1 MKPIQIAID
10 GPSGSGKST
19 MAKLLSE
26 KLRIMYLDTGAMYR
40 ALALK
45 AVRLGLDT
53 ANSEQ
58 ILPLLSDLDIKI
70 SYEAGVQKVI
80 LHGEDVSDKIRT
92 DEISM
97 GASNVSAIPEVRK
110 SLVRLQ
116 QRIAG
121 NNSVVMDGRD
131 IGIDVLPDAQI
142 KIFLTAS
149 VTQRAIR
156 RYNEQK
162 EKGILGKSLAEIEKE
177 IEIRDYNDSN
187 RAASPLRKAED
198 AIEVDTSNLSI
209 EESVEKI
216 LNIVR
221 AKGFAQ

>member
-10 GPSGSGKST
+10 GPSGAGKST

-162 EKGILGKSLAEIEKE
+162 EKGILEKSLAEIEKE

-221 AKGFAQ
+221 AKGFTQ

>member
-10 GPSGSGKST
+10 GPSGAGKST

-162 EKGILGKSLAEIEKE
+162 EKGILEKSLAEIEKE

>member
-162 EKGILGKSLAEIEKE
+162 EKGILEKSLAEIEKE

-221 AKGFAQ
+221 AKGFTQ

>member
-58 ILPLLSDLDIKI
+58 ILPLLSDFDIKI

-162 EKGILGKSLAEIEKE
+162 EKGILEKSLAEIEKE

>member
-162 EKGILGKSLAEIEKE
+162 EKGILEKSLAEIEKE

>member
-10 GPSGSGKST
+10 GPSGAGKST

-58 ILPLLSDLDIKI
+58 ILPLLSDLEIKI

-162 EKGILGKSLAEIEKE
+162 EKGILEKSLAEIEKE

>member
-10 GPSGSGKST
+10 GPSGAGKST

-58 ILPLLSDLDIKI
+58 ILPLLSDLEIKI

-116 QRIAG
+116 QR
-121 NNSVVMDGRD
+121 
-131 IGIDVLPDAQI
+131 
-142 KIFLTAS
+142 
-149 VTQRAIR
+149 
-156 RYNEQK
+156 
-162 EKGILGKSLAEIEKE
+162 
-177 IEIRDYNDSN
+177 
-187 RAASPLRKAED
+187 
-198 AIEVDTSNLSI
+198 
-209 EESVEKI
+209 
-216 LNIVR
+216 
-221 AKGFAQ
+221 

>member
-162 EKGILGKSLAEIEKE
+162 EKGILEKSLAEIEKE
-177 IEIRDYNDSN
+177 IEIRDYNDST